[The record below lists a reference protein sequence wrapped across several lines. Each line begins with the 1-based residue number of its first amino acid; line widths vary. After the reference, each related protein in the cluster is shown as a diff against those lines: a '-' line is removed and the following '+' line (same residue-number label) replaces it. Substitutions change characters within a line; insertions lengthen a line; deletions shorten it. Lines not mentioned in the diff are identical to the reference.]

1 MAKDGLWQFLPTSHT
16 SNAQNAMVGGKLI
29 PAMPARVDPMRV
41 NSPILDRRVKML
53 PCQKEQAVRM
63 HQSGMSITSIGKWYQ
78 VNKRSIQFLLFPERH
93 AKNLLDRAKR
103 GGSKQYYNKEQH
115 RQSMA
120 DHRQYKEELFT
131 P

>member
-1 MAKDGLWQFLPTSHT
+1 
-16 SNAQNAMVGGKLI
+16 
-29 PAMPARVDPMRV
+29 
-41 NSPILDRRVKML
+41 
-53 PCQKEQAVRM
+53 
-63 HQSGMSITSIGKWYQ
+63 MSITSIGKWYQ

-120 DHRQYKEELFT
+120 DHRKYKEELFT
-131 P
+131 R

>member
-1 MAKDGLWQFLPTSHT
+1 
-16 SNAQNAMVGGKLI
+16 MVGEKLI
-29 PAMPARVDPMRV
+29 PAMPARVDPLRV

-78 VNKRSIQFLLFPERH
+78 VNKRSIQFLLFPERQ

-103 GGSKQYYNKEQH
+103 GGSKQYYDKEQH
-115 RQSMA
+115 RLSMA
-120 DHRQYKEELFT
+120 DHRQYKEQLFT
-131 P
+131 Q